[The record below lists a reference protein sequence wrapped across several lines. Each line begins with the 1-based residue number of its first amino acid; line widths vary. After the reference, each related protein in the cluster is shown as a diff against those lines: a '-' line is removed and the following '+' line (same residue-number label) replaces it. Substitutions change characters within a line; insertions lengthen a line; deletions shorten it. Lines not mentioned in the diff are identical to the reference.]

1 MADYSDIC
9 FMDRLKA
16 ADAGQSAEATKVLR
30 VDETHLYLP
39 SRMGV

>member
-1 MADYSDIC
+1 
-9 FMDRLKA
+9 MDRLKA
-16 ADAGQSAEATKVLR
+16 VEARPSAEVTKVLR

>member
-1 MADYSDIC
+1 
-9 FMDRLKA
+9 MDRLTA
-16 ADAGQSAEATKVLR
+16 VEARQSAEVTKVLR